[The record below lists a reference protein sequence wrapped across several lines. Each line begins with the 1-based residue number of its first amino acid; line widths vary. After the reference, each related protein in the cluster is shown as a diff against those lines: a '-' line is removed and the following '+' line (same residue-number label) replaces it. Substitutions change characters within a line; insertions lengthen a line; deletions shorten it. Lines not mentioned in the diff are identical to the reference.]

1 MRRAKHYNVFIMDK
15 RKLESFTI
23 IYLFQT
29 TAEKKC
35 AAFPL
40 NL

>member
-40 NL
+40 SL